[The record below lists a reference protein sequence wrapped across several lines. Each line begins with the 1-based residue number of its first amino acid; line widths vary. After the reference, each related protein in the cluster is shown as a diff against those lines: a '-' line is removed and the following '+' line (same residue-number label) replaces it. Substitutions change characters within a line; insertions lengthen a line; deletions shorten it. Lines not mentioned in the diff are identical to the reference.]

1 MKQADKTRFYAWAL
15 LGAWKYIRSWYNK
28 NIYKKKVLFRS
39 DREKVYQLLDV
50 VPDARLFLNNQN
62 HDLKLVNVIQGI
74 QERMVIKWMQPK
86 NN

>member
-1 MKQADKTRFYAWAL
+1 M
-15 LGAWKYIRSWYNK
+15 
-28 NIYKKKVLFRS
+28 S

-74 QERMVIKWMQPK
+74 Q
-86 NN
+86 